1 MPTHSSVPSV
11 TSCSNTTFHAK
22 QSVADLVGKKLKDFY
37 VLRRLG
43 RGAMAE
49 VYLAQQLSLG
59 RQVALK
65 VLNTGLAQDPN
76 YVRRFHHEAR
86 AAAARSAEQLLRWPF
101 TRVVM
106 AHNQVIEADAHAQVA
121 RALAVW

>member
-1 MPTHSSVPSV
+1 MS
-11 TSCSNTTFHAK
+11 
-22 QSVADLVGKKLKDFY
+22 DLVGKKLKGFH

-65 VLNTGLAQDPN
+65 VLNSELARDPN

-86 AAAARSAEQLLRWPF
+86 AAAALVRRGYTLRS
-101 TRVVM
+101 
-106 AHNQVIEADAHAQVA
+106 
-121 RALAVW
+121 